1 MLRRNSAYTAVAA
14 LTLALG
20 IGAVST
26 LFSFVNALILH
37 PYAFQEPERIVEVWE
52 TAPQQG
58 VERAKAAPANFRDW
72 QEQARGF
79 DLLAAGHGWNVNLNS
94 EGIRERVEGY
104 RVTADFFAVLGIPAG
119 QGRAIAAVDFQP
131 GHTSVVVLSHG
142 FWLQHFGGNQ
152 GILGK
157 SVRLGGEAF
166 RVIGVMPQAMDYPP
180 GVQLWAPLDLTAGDL
195 ADRSDHYLD
204 VIGRLKRGA
213 TVEQA
218 QASLD
223 EISTQLGRQYPQ
235 TNEGHR
241 ARAVGLVEDLTGSVG
256 PQLLLVVF
264 GAAAFVLL
272 LACANVAN
280 LQLARA
286 TSRQQEILTRR
297 ALGASRWQIARQ
309 LLMES
314 VLLAVPG
321 GFAGLLLAGWGF
333 DLVRRAVPPA
343 VYLHISGATRLARID
358 SRALVFT
365 LAVTLLTGILAG
377 LAPALDLFE
386 PNLYDRLREGG
397 HGAAS
402 GRRTRRLRELL
413 VVLEVALALVLLV
426 GAGLM
431 EKGFDRLLSENP
443 GFDRSHVLTLEVSL
457 AQANYDNAARVRNYY
472 ERALQKLQALPGV
485 ESAAT
490 ISSLPGGRGG
500 WTRTEYSAED
510 QPPAAP
516 GELRLAVS
524 QHASPDCFRVLRVPL
539 VKGRFFSEQD
549 GPDSA
554 PVVIVSESL
563 AHRIWGEM
571 DPIGR
576 RIKMGR
582 AESKEPWRTVVG
594 VVGVIKQFPID
605 EQPEPTSYV
614 PFAQSPQ
621 AATAVILRTTGDPAA
636 MAPTAREA
644 INSLDADQPA
654 YQIQTLEDAFSES
667 VLGLRIAARGMAS
680 FSILALALAAAGI
693 FAVLAYA
700 VAERT
705 HEIGVR
711 MALGAQRKDILRL
724 MVGYALRLA
733 VVGVTIGVP
742 CALGMTHA
750 LGSVLFGVFRADE
763 GTFAA
768 ITLLIVAGATLTA
781 CMPARRAMKL
791 DPIVAL
797 RHE

>member
-1 MLRRNSAYTAVAA
+1 MLRRNAAYTAVAA

-37 PYAFQEPERIVEVWE
+37 PYAFREPERIVEVWE
-52 TAPQQG
+52 TAPRQG

-72 QEQARGF
+72 REQARGF
-79 DLLAAGHGWNVNLNS
+79 DLLAAGHGWNANLNS
-94 EGIRERVEGY
+94 VGIRERVEGY
-104 RVTADFFAVLGIPAG
+104 RVTADFFAVLGIPAE
-119 QGRAIAAVDFQP
+119 QGRAISAVDFQP
-131 GHTSVVVLSHG
+131 GHASVAVLSHG
-142 FWLQHFGGNQ
+142 FWRQQFGGNAA
-152 GILGK
+152 IVGK
-157 SVRLGGEAF
+157 SVRLDGEAF
-166 RVIGVMPQAMDYPP
+166 SVIGIMPQEMDYPP
-180 GVQLWAPLDLTAGDL
+180 GAQLWVPLDLTASEL
-195 ADRSDHYLD
+195 EDRADHYLD
-204 VIGRLKRGA
+204 VLGRLKRGA

-223 EISTQLGRQYPQ
+223 EISARLGRQYPL

-241 ARAVGLVEDLTGSVG
+241 ARAVGLVEDLTGGVG
-256 PQLLLVVF
+256 PQLLLLMS
-264 GAAAFVLL
+264 GGAAFVLM

-321 GFAGLLLAGWGF
+321 GVAGMLLAGWGL
-333 DLVRRAVPPA
+333 DLLRRAVPPA
-343 VYLHISGATRLARID
+343 VYLHISGATRLAGID

-365 LAVTLLTGILAG
+365 LLLTLLTGILAG

-413 VVLEVALALVLLV
+413 VVSEVALALVLLV

-431 EKGFDRLLSENP
+431 QKGFDRLLSESP
-443 GFDRSHVLTLEVSL
+443 GFDRSHVLTLQVSL

-472 ERALQKLQALPGV
+472 ERALQKLEALPGV

-490 ISSLPGGRGG
+490 MSSLPGGNGG

-516 GELRLAVS
+516 GELRLALS
-524 QHASPDCFRVLRVPL
+524 QHVSPDCFRVLRVPL
-539 VKGRFFSEQD
+539 VKGRFFTNQD

-563 AHRIWGEM
+563 AHRIWGEK

-576 RIKMGR
+576 RMKMGR
-582 AESKEPWRTVVG
+582 AESNEPWRTVVG
-594 VVGVIKQFPID
+594 VVGVIKQFAID

-636 MAPTAREA
+636 MAPVAREA

-667 VLGLRIAARGMAS
+667 VLGLRFAGRGMAS
-680 FSILALALAAAGI
+680 FSLLALALAAAGI
-693 FAVLAYA
+693 FALLAYS

-724 MVGYALRLA
+724 IVGYALRLA
-733 VVGVTIGVP
+733 VAGVAVGVP

-750 LGSVLFGVFRADE
+750 LGSVLFGVFRAD
-763 GTFAA
+763 GATLAA

-781 CMPARRAMKL
+781 CMPARQAMKL